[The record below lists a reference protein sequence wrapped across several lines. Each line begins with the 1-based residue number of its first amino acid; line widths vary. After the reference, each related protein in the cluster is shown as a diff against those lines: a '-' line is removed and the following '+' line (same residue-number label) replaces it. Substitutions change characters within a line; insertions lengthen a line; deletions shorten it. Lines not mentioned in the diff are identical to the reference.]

1 MKKHAFVTL
10 LLLGLS
16 YPVFCQYEP
25 PAQKE
30 NKNNEAGNVN
40 QQPAFYIGLGT
51 GIYCKYGLIG
61 LAFAT
66 RITEKTL
73 AEVQIGAGGWGNKAG
88 ISVTTNVKGINGW
101 CPSIGF
107 NRSFGAEAIKLE
119 PEVTNNGGTPFK
131 VKTNLNLK
139 PMNVICLSMQ
149 RQFLNA
155 RGNRFILEFGYS
167 IPISETIVEFADQTV
182 VYNGVVIPT
191 SNLQFSSIQK
201 TALKIQNPS
210 GLLLSLSYHFAL
222 GKYN

>member
-1 MKKHAFVTL
+1 MKKLAFATSMF
-10 LLLGLS
+10 LGLS
-16 YPVFCQYEP
+16 FQAFSQYEP
-25 PAQKE
+25 PVVKE
-30 NKNNEAGNVN
+30 NKSDNTASVN

-51 GIYCKYGLIG
+51 GLYCKYGLIG

-73 AEVQIGAGGWGNKAG
+73 AEVQVGTGGWGSKAG

-107 NRSFGAEAIKLE
+107 NRSFGAESLELE

-131 VKTNLNLK
+131 IKTKLNLK
-139 PMNVICLSMQ
+139 SMNVICLSMQ
-149 RQFLNA
+149 RQFVNS

-167 IPISETIVEFADQTV
+167 IPISETIVEFANPTI
-182 VYNGVVIPT
+182 VYNGTVIPT
-191 SNLQFSSIQK
+191 SNLQFSTLLK
-201 TALKIQNPS
+201 TAFKIQNPS

>member
-1 MKKHAFVTL
+1 MKKLVFSVFMF
-10 LLLGLS
+10 LGFS
-16 YPVFCQYEP
+16 FQSFSQYEP
-25 PAQKE
+25 PVPIE
-30 NKNNEAGNVN
+30 NKTNTAENPG

-51 GIYCKYGLIG
+51 GLFCKYGLIG

-73 AEVQIGAGGWGNKAG
+73 AEVQIGSGGWGNKAG
-88 ISVTTNVKGINGW
+88 FSVTTNVKRVNGW

-107 NRSFGAEAIKLE
+107 NRSFGADAIELE
-119 PEVTNNGGTPFK
+119 PEVVNNGGAPFK
-131 VKTNLNLK
+131 IKTKLNLK
-139 PMNVICLSMQ
+139 PINVICLSMQ
-149 RQFLNA
+149 RQFVNM

-182 VYNGVVIPT
+182 VYNGTIIPT
-191 SNLQFSSIQK
+191 SNLKFSTIQK
-201 TALKIQNPS
+201 TAFKLQNPS